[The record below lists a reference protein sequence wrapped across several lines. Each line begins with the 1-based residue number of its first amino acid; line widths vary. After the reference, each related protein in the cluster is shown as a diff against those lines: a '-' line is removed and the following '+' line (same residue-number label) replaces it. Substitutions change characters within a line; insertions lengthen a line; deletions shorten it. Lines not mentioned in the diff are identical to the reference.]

1 TGQLWQNN
9 WFSLAATAPV
19 NEPVTGGTM
28 VFPSSF
34 FHTNPTGGDR
44 PFDKIIDQI
53 LLDDGD
59 GLEQT
64 TEA

>member
-1 TGQLWQNN
+1 M
-9 WFSLAATAPV
+9 A
-19 NEPVTGGTM
+19 GGTM

-34 FHTNPTGGDR
+34 LHTNPTGGDR

-59 GLEQT
+59 GQEQT